1 VRSFTAGQR
10 TPAAAHE
17 NHEAGFIVR
26 PLNPAADRPT
36 MATAPAAALN
46 PEPQGGSLVVCERS
60 QAINGRFGME
70 VKLYIAHR

>member
-1 VRSFTAGQR
+1 
-10 TPAAAHE
+10 
-17 NHEAGFIVR
+17 
-26 PLNPAADRPT
+26 